1 MTGIEGRI
9 VKATPDQITRRF
21 QRAVQ
26 SAGLPHFRFHD
37 LRHYAASIMHAIG
50 VQDQYIV
57 ARGGWATDSV
67 MKSVYRGVITD
78 EMKKQSEKIN
88 THFERMQHEMQHE
101 K

>member
-1 MTGIEGRI
+1 MNFSSVASDNPSIFNASRLTN
-9 VKATPDQITRRF
+9 
-21 QRAVQ
+21 RAKDLTCFAWQ
-26 SAGLPHFRFHD
+26 SGLMQYNAC
-37 LRHYAASIMHAIG
+37 LLYTSIG

>member
-1 MTGIEGRI
+1 
-9 VKATPDQITRRF
+9 
-21 QRAVQ
+21 
-26 SAGLPHFRFHD
+26 
-37 LRHYAASIMHAIG
+37 
-50 VQDQYIV
+50 
-57 ARGGWATDSV
+57 